1 MSVSG
6 MQKLQQ
12 GIHPSS
18 SESKRDAGDALMC
31 TAQPVFLQ
39 HDDGR
44 NPCSNRSGRVSG
56 IQKEKN
62 RRNDVRKIDT
72 FPNVYR
78 KFT

>member
-1 MSVSG
+1 MSG

-44 NPCSNRSGRVSG
+44 NPCSNRSGEYQAYKKKKIEGMTSG
-56 IQKEKN
+56 K
-62 RRNDVRKIDT
+62 
-72 FPNVYR
+72 
-78 KFT
+78 

>member
-39 HDDGR
+39 QYDDRIRAAIEAGEYQVYKKKKIEGMT
-44 NPCSNRSGRVSG
+44 SG
-56 IQKEKN
+56 K
-62 RRNDVRKIDT
+62 
-72 FPNVYR
+72 
-78 KFT
+78 